1 MRILVVGAGAIGGY
15 FGGRLLQHGRDVT
28 FLVRERRA
36 AQLARHGVTIRST
49 TGDADLPAPPTVL
62 AAELH
67 ASYDPMPYDLILLSC
82 KAYGLEQAMADI
94 APAVG
99 ADTAIL
105 PLLNGMRQLD
115 LLDARFGAQHVLGG
129 QCVIAATLDAQGGVQ
144 HLNQSHS
151 LTFGER
157 DGSMSERMK
166 RITQSLTDAG
176 FDARPSSTIL
186 QDMWDKWVFLASLA
200 GITCLMRGSVGDIV
214 AAPGG
219 RAATLTLLE
228 ACRAV
233 AEHSGHAPGEATMQR
248 ARSVLTEAGSSLTA
262 SMLRDL
268 QHGHAIEADHVIGD
282 MLARA
287 DRQPDEHSLLA
298 LVYAH
303 LKVYEAGRAHAPS
316 V

>member
-1 MRILVVGAGAIGGY
+1 MHILVVGAGATGGY

-28 FLVRERRA
+28 FLVREARA
-36 AQLARHGVTIRST
+36 AALARHGLVIHSA
-49 TGDADLPAPPTVL
+49 TGDASLPAAPTVL
-62 AAELH
+62 ARDLH
-67 ASYDPMPYDLILLSC
+67 QPYDLILLSC
-82 KAYGLEQAMADI
+82 KAYSLEQVMADI

-99 ADTAIL
+99 PHTAIL

-115 LLDARFGAQHVLGG
+115 LLDARFGSEHVLGG
-129 QCVIAATLDAQGGVQ
+129 QCVIAATLDAQGAVQ

-157 DGSMSERMK
+157 NGSASERMQ
-166 RITQSLTDAG
+166 RITQALADAG
-176 FDARPSSTIL
+176 FDARPSATIL

-219 RAATLTLLE
+219 KAATLALLE
-228 ACRAV
+228 ECRAV
-233 AEHSGHAPGEATMQR
+233 AERSGHAPSDATMQR

-287 DRQPDEHSLLA
+287 ERQDDARSLLA
-298 LVYAH
+298 AVYAH
-303 LKVYEAGRAHAPS
+303 LKIYEAGRAHAPLA
-316 V
+316 